1 MSKGKKKGD
10 QNKAAQSIV
19 LVTTLLNLIRGLID
33 LINTIVK
40 LLG

>member
-1 MSKGKKKGD
+1 MEQEKKKGD
-10 QNKAAQSIV
+10 QNKTHQSIV
-19 LVTTLLNLIRGLID
+19 LATTFLNLIRGLID